1 MESSP
6 VIYQELERAHK
17 SLALDNELH
26 LLYLVTPLN
35 MKDLIEPDW
44 MTYFR
49 QVCSTLTCFGVGHL
63 LYKLI
68 FQSL

>member
-6 VIYQELERAHK
+6 VIYQELERAQK

-63 LYKLI
+63 LY
-68 FQSL
+68 

>member
-17 SLALDNELH
+17 SLVLDNELH

-35 MKDLIEPDW
+35 MKDLVEPDW
-44 MTYFR
+44 MTYFK
-49 QVCSTLTCFGVGHL
+49 QVRLTLTRFGAGH
-63 LYKLI
+63 I
-68 FQSL
+68 FAQKQQI